1 MAPLGPDTKYRLL
14 LEISHKISRTL
25 DLQELLDQ
33 ILDSIR
39 IAVPHD
45 AGGIFVLN
53 ENVPLAPGP
62 SANLIAAMAC
72 SGFDDLPTTADPMLR
87 SGQGIVGH
95 VIRTAEAVLAP
106 DVRRDARYVAG
117 RHTTLS
123 EVTVPIVS
131 NAQVIG
137 ALDLESDHVDAFT
150 EADAEL
156 LQFFA
161 GAAALAIEKAL
172 LHRQVLEKQRIESQ
186 LRIARQVQAGL
197 LPSGPPE
204 LAGYDVAAVN
214 LPTWEIGG
222 DYYDY
227 IPLPDGRLGLVV
239 ADVSGK
245 GVPAAL
251 IMATFRAALRTAL
264 RREGSAPG
272 VAEEMNRV
280 LLEVTGASRYVTA
293 VYGILDPAS
302 GSFTYVNCGHNPPLL
317 LGPGGRREVLE
328 TGGPALGVLAD
339 GVFETGRVVLGPGD
353 LLALYTDGVVEP
365 ADAGDVEFGLDRLE
379 SRLLAGA
386 GLPAGDVVFSIMNAT
401 HAWAA
406 REGYADDFTL
416 VVVTRQAAPQAQPA
430 ARNGRRRRAAT
441 PSS

>member
-1 MAPLGPDTKYRLL
+1 MTPPGPETKYRLL
-14 LEISHKISRTL
+14 LEIARKISRTL
-25 DLQELLDQ
+25 ELQEILDQ
-33 ILDSIR
+33 ILESVRLAI
-39 IAVPHD
+39 PHD
-45 AGGIFVLN
+45 AGGIFVLH

-62 SANLIAAMAC
+62 AANLIAGMA
-72 SGFDDLPTTADPMLR
+72 STGFDGHARASDPMLR

-95 VIRTAEAVLAP
+95 VIRTAETVLAP
-106 DVRRDARYVAG
+106 DVRSDPRYVAG
-117 RHTTLS
+117 RPATRS
-123 EVTVPIVS
+123 ELAVPIVS

-137 ALDLESDHVDAFT
+137 ALNLESDRPAAFS

-161 GAAALAIEKAL
+161 AAAAIAIEKAL

-197 LPSGPPE
+197 LPGTPPE
-204 LAGYDVAAVN
+204 LRGYDVAAVN

-227 IPLPDGRLGLVV
+227 VPLEDGRLAFVV

-264 RREGSAPG
+264 RRDGCATG

-280 LLEVTGASRYVTA
+280 LLEVTGAARFVTA

-302 GSFTYVNCGHNPPLL
+302 GRFGYVNCGHNPPLL
-317 LGPGGRREVLE
+317 LGADGRLDVLDA
-328 TGGPALGVLAD
+328 GGPALGLVLAASYEV
-339 GVFETGRVVLGPGD
+339 GQVTLAPGD

-365 ADAGDVEFGLDRLE
+365 ADAAGQEFGRDRLE
-379 SRLLAGA
+379 ARLRDGA
-386 GLPAGDVVFSIMNAT
+386 GLPAGDLVLSVVDAT
-401 HAWAA
+401 RTWTKCG
-406 REGYADDFTL
+406 GYEDDFTL
-416 VVVTRQAAPQAQPA
+416 VMVK
-430 ARNGRRRRAAT
+430 RN
-441 PSS
+441 P

>member
-1 MAPLGPDTKYRLL
+1 MAPLGPETKYQLL
-14 LEISHKISRTL
+14 LEISRKISRTL

-33 ILDSIR
+33 ILDSVRRTI
-39 IAVPHD
+39 PYD
-45 AGGIFVLN
+45 AGGIFVLHAS
-53 ENVPLAPGP
+53 VPLAPGP
-62 SANLIAAMAC
+62 AANLIAGMA
-72 SGFDDLPTTADPMLR
+72 SVGFDFSPGSDPMLR

-95 VIRTAEAVLAP
+95 VIRTAETVLAP
-106 DVRRDARYVAG
+106 DARRDPRYVAG
-117 RHTTLS
+117 RASTRS
-123 EVTVPIVS
+123 EVAVPIVS
-131 NAQVIG
+131 NEQVIG
-137 ALDLESDHVDAFT
+137 ALNLESDREGTFT

-161 GAAALAIEKAL
+161 VAAAIAIEKAL

-186 LRIARQVQAGL
+186 LRIAREVQAGL
-197 LPSGPPE
+197 LPAAPPE
-204 LAGYDVAAVN
+204 LAGYDIAAAN

-264 RREGSAPG
+264 RREGSTPE

-280 LLEVTGASRYVTA
+280 LLEVTGASRFVTA
-293 VYGILDPAS
+293 VYGILDPVS
-302 GSFTYVNCGHNPPLL
+302 GRFTYVNCGHNPPLL
-317 LGPGGRREVLE
+317 LGPGGRREILDA
-328 TGGPALGVLAD
+328 GGPALGLLA
-339 GVFETGRVVLGPGD
+339 GAAFETGQVTLGAGD
-353 LLALYTDGVVEP
+353 VLALYTDGVVEP
-365 ADAGDVEFGLDRLE
+365 ADADDVEFGLDGLE

-386 GLPAGDVVFSIMNAT
+386 GLPAGDLVFSVVNAT

-416 VVVTRQAAPQAQPA
+416 VVV
-430 ARNGRRRRAAT
+430 RRER
-441 PSS
+441 